1 MFCKRAAGTGR
12 IKMFSINVLFK
23 GGRDRRSRGKAEGG
37 GTVADFQDPPP
48 EVKVRGRGDVKLVV
62 VTVVKVVGMIRVVR
76 ADKVVTVVRV
86 LKRLR

>member
-1 MFCKRAAGTGR
+1 MSF
-12 IKMFSINVLFK
+12 FK

-37 GTVADFQDPPP
+37 GTVADIQDPPP
-48 EVKVRGRGDVKLVV
+48 EVKVRGGDVKLVV
-62 VTVVKVVGMIRVVR
+62 VTVVKVIRMIRVVR